1 MRGGMP
7 PVPTHCDT
15 GVHHSQL
22 PCQPQIHGS
31 AQGVS
36 QPLADGL
43 NDSGH
48 VAAFKLAAESPW
60 SHELRPH
67 CWSHCPATGSPLAP
81 VPSDHPRH

>member
-1 MRGGMP
+1 MGGMP
-7 PVPTHCDT
+7 RVPTHCDT
-15 GVHHSQL
+15 GVHRSQL

-48 VAAFKLAAESPW
+48 VAPFKLSAESPRPCD
-60 SHELRPH
+60 LRPH
-67 CWSHCPATGSPLAP
+67 RWFPL
-81 VPSDHPRH
+81 PSNTHSL